1 MVYLVITLITQ
12 RVVKVIDNKFSI
24 QGMSHSQGASA

>member
-1 MVYLVITLITQ
+1 LITQ